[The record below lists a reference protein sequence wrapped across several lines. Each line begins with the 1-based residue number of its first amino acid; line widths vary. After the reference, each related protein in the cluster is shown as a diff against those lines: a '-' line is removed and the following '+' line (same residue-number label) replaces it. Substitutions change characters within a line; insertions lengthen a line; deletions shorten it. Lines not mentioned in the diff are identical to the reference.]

1 MKHTVV
7 KPPKIAVCKECNGT
21 GKVKNS
27 DYEWCECGQYCG
39 SGRVIVSARIDW
51 RYDHTGKRNSNKKEH
66 NGKASRS

>member
-27 DYEWCECGQYCG
+27 DYEWCECSQCCG
-39 SGRVIVSARIDW
+39 SGRVIVSARIELEI
-51 RYDHTGKRNSNKKEH
+51 RPYRQKEQ
-66 NGKASRS
+66 